1 MALVLNFTPQRKIW
15 DGRTNI
21 SECIFEALE
30 ATETNQPSH
39 RAGRIRSSRV
49 PNIHVANK
57 KLRNFAPTIR
67 STLNVLQ
74 PKWESIAPTV
84 LKGVRTSRVGNYVL
98 VELTAWSD
106 INESESFWRAKKS
119 NFQASVESGMKIV
132 DEKTR

>member
-1 MALVLNFTPQRKIW
+1 
-15 DGRTNI
+15 
-21 SECIFEALE
+21 
-30 ATETNQPSH
+30 
-39 RAGRIRSSRV
+39 
-49 PNIHVANK
+49 
-57 KLRNFAPTIR
+57 
-67 STLNVLQ
+67 
-74 PKWESIAPTV
+74 V